1 MKNVKIALGESET
14 GNVGCNNGK
23 YNIPVHLNSEI
34 SMISWNSSGR
44 SR

>member
-1 MKNVKIALGESET
+1 MKNVKIALGESEI
-14 GNVGCNNGK
+14 GNAGRNNGN
-23 YNIPVHLNSEI
+23 YDIPVHLNSEI